1 MKEKPDTWNEFKSF
15 ICKQNDLNKLYSQNK
30 KQIMNSFLFL
40 EARDFSVRSGDKGQV
55 LFLTF
60 QPRGLT
66 LVLFYSNDCPHC
78 EALIKQFKQLPSMI
92 NGCQFAM
99 ANVGRYTSIVQMSRS
114 TIVPINYVP
123 DVILFVNGFPYVRYE
138 GASDIEAITTF
149 LLEMNKKIKNFS
161 FMETQ
166 NQTTTNNHVPP
177 LPSQQPSPHPPIE
190 TNIHIPPV
198 SNSPIPIPEY
208 TIGIPLYGERKKDRV
223 CYLNFNSAYVK
234 AN

>member
-1 MKEKPDTWNEFKSF
+1 
-15 ICKQNDLNKLYSQNK
+15 
-30 KQIMNSFLFL
+30 MNSFLFL
-40 EARDFSVRSGDKGQV
+40 ESRDFSVRSGDKGQV

-78 EALIKQFKQLPSMI
+78 EALIKQFKQLPTMI

-149 LLEMNKKIKNFS
+149 LFEMNKKIKNFS
-161 FMETQ
+161 FME
-166 NQTTTNNHVPP
+166 NQSESQHPP
-177 LPSQQPSPHPPIE
+177 PQQPSPHPPIE
-190 TNIHIPPV
+190 TNIHPPQSI
-198 SNSPIPIPEY
+198 SNPPIPEY
-208 TIGIPLYGERKKDRV
+208 TIGIPLYGERKKDRI